1 MCCAIEC
8 PLYMWIQFWWTGVFI
23 RSGPMFKI
31 KLASTE
37 YSRSVLVNTMI
48 GLFDV
53 IDDPSKMY
61 ELIVIWNDSGVL
73 GNCLKTWNWFL

>member
-1 MCCAIEC
+1 
-8 PLYMWIQFWWTGVFI
+8 
-23 RSGPMFKI
+23 MFKI

-53 IDDPSKMY
+53 IDDPSEMY

-73 GNCLKTWNWFL
+73 GICSKI